1 MAQRMSGGSTSQ
13 AAFAQQAQ
21 TLREIQRMVMTLS
34 ARLDGVEQQQA
45 SLATRLN
52 ALERGSGAVSKDEV
66 AALRSDVASLRASQG
81 KLRDEIVD
89 DLSKRIS
96 ALTEKR
102 AAESRKAREAEAAR
116 QKSGYNHT
124 VEAGQTLSAIAQAY
138 GVSMNAILKA
148 NKLSD
153 PSKLQV
159 GQKLFIPDP

>member
-1 MAQRMSGGSTSQ
+1 MAQRASSGSASQ

-21 TLREIQRMVMTLS
+21 TLREVQRMVMTLS

-45 SLATRLN
+45 SIVSRLN
-52 ALERGSGAVSKDEV
+52 ALERGSGAVSQDEV
-66 AALRSDVASLRASQG
+66 AALRSDVASLRAAQG
-81 KLRDEIVD
+81 KLREEIVD

-102 AAESRKAREAEAAR
+102 AAEARKVREAESAR

-153 PSKLQV
+153 PSKLHV